1 MGSSKMKAKIL
12 IVDDEPDFLKL
23 LGRVIRMELP
33 DCETL
38 FADSG
43 SKAVEL
49 LNLHEV
55 DVACLDIRMPDMDGF
70 ELLRFIQTHHPL
82 VTVIMITAY
91 GCIEVAVRAIKEG
104 AYDFITKPLEQ
115 DVFIL
120 TLRKAMERAKLL
132 RENLRLRESVKHYE
146 VFQNIVGTS
155 PAIRKVFDTIRMVAA
170 TDVTVLI
177 RGESGTGKE
186 LVARAIHELSE
197 RRSGPFVPV
206 NCPAVPEQILESEL
220 FGYKKGAFTHA
231 VHNRKGLFQEAQGG
245 TIFLDEIGDIPMSI
259 QTKLLRVLQEK
270 EIKPLGD
277 NHTVKIDVRVIAST
291 NQDLER
297 KIAEG
302 SFREDLFYRLNVVPI
317 FLPPLR
323 DRRED
328 IPLLAEHFLKKYGEK
343 FKKPV
348 RQISPEAMQWLMS
361 QEWKG
366 NVRELENTIMRGVLF
381 SHGGELMLRDLG
393 LPAEAGEMPDS
404 SKDFENIGS
413 GEFSYKDAKEK
424 SLKEFHERFFG
435 RLLSI
440 TNGNIS
446 QAARLCG
453 LERQALQYI
462 LKRYGIQVEKY
473 KRDEQSHG

>member
-1 MGSSKMKAKIL
+1 
-12 IVDDEPDFLKL
+12 
-23 LGRVIRMELP
+23 
-33 DCETL
+33 
-38 FADSG
+38 
-43 SKAVEL
+43 
-49 LNLHEV
+49 
-55 DVACLDIRMPDMDGF
+55 
-70 ELLRFIQTHHPL
+70 
-82 VTVIMITAY
+82 
-91 GCIEVAVRAIKEG
+91 
-104 AYDFITKPLEQ
+104 
-115 DVFIL
+115 
-120 TLRKAMERAKLL
+120 
-132 RENLRLRESVKHYE
+132 
-146 VFQNIVGTS
+146 
-155 PAIRKVFDTIRMVAA
+155 
-170 TDVTVLI
+170 
-177 RGESGTGKE
+177 
-186 LVARAIHELSE
+186 
-197 RRSGPFVPV
+197 
-206 NCPAVPEQILESEL
+206 
-220 FGYKKGAFTHA
+220 
-231 VHNRKGLFQEAQGG
+231 
-245 TIFLDEIGDIPMSI
+245 MSI

-393 LPAEAGEMPDS
+393 LPAEAGEMPNS